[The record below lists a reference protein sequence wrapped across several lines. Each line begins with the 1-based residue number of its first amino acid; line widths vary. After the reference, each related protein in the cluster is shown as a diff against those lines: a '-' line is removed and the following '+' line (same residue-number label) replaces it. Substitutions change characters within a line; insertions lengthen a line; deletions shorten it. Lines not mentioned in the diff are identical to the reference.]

1 MNRVVPGAPV
11 VKTLPPSVEVPVQSL
26 IRELRSHMP
35 HSKKQQQQQQKTT
48 TIKQKQC
55 CNTFNKDFKVGPH
68 QK

>member
-35 HSKKQQQQQQKTT
+35 HSQKQQQQQQ
-48 TIKQKQC
+48 QKQQ
-55 CNTFNKDFKVGPH
+55 NNNHKTEAML
-68 QK
+68 